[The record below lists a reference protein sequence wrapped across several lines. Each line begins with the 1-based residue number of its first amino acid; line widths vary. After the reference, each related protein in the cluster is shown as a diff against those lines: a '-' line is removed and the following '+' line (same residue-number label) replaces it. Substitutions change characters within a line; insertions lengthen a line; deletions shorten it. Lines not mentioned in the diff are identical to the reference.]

1 MVRSRRLPAALWQV
15 VVLAIALA
23 PQAAYPQVAVI
34 VNRANPVTNLS
45 RDKLQR
51 LYLGASTTFPDGGS
65 VVLFESPPAR
75 RAFYQSLLHMSE
87 LAMTRHWIGVMFR
100 GENANPLR
108 AIDGADALR
117 RAVAE
122 TPGALA
128 FISVAAVDS
137 TVKVV
142 TVDGRHPRDPGYPLR

>member
-1 MVRSRRLPAALWQV
+1 LAGALWELGL
-15 VVLAIALA
+15 LAIALA

-34 VNRANPVTNLS
+34 VNRGNPVVNLS
-45 RDKLQR
+45 SDQLQR
-51 LYLGASTTFPDGGS
+51 LYLGASTTFPNGGA
-65 VVLFESPPAR
+65 VVLLEYPPAR
-75 RAFYQSLLHMSE
+75 RVFYESLLQMSE
-87 LAMTRHWIGVMFR
+87 LAVTRHWIGVLFR
-100 GENANPLR
+100 GENASALR
-108 AIDGADALR
+108 AIDGAEALR

-128 FISVAAVDS
+128 FITVAAVDS

>member
-1 MVRSRRLPAALWQV
+1 MVRSRRLPGALWKAV
-15 VVLAIALA
+15 LLAIALA

-45 RDKLQR
+45 VDQLQR
-51 LYLGASTTFPDGGS
+51 LYLGASTTFPNGGS
-65 VVLFESPPAR
+65 VVPIEYPPAR

-87 LAMTRHWIGVMFR
+87 LAVTRHWIGVMFR
-100 GENANPLR
+100 GENPSPLR
-108 AIDGADALR
+108 AIDSAEALR
-117 RAVAE
+117 RTVAE

-128 FISVAAVDS
+128 FIAVAAVDS

>member
-1 MVRSRRLPAALWQV
+1 LPRARWEL
-15 VVLAIALA
+15 VVLAIAFA
-23 PQAAYPQVAVI
+23 PRAAYPQVAVI

-45 RDKLQR
+45 SDQLQR

-65 VVLFESPPAR
+65 VVLYEYPPVR
-75 RAFYQSLLHMSE
+75 RVFYQSLLHMSE
-87 LAMTRHWIGVMFR
+87 LAVTRQWIGVMFR

-128 FISVAAVDS
+128 FITVAAVDS
-137 TVKVV
+137 TVKLV
-142 TVDGRHPRDPGYPLR
+142 TVDGRHPRDAGYPLR